1 MAFLFADVDALDA
14 VLNSGIN
21 ITRLILPHELFGN
34 LSPYYVSMT
43 GNPVF
48 RHPPPSILRPQILI
62 NLDLTVTAYWKS
74 CAWHAHC
81 AELLRS
87 AAATLLELRI
97 GIRRSRRQDHDTVGS
112 LRELIY
118 DPEAHLQ
125 YIDLPRLRRLEFH
138 SPSEWGLC
146 TKQPVSV
153 MKQSFDLDRFLK
165 DHCKEMRTLHL
176 TDIDPTRLLPSL
188 GNGHDS
194 MKDIRLPYDVAAR
207 EIEGLG
213 ENTRAW
219 EILEREESDDE
230 SFSRWLDQ
238 QALLA

>member
-1 MAFLFADVDALDA
+1 
-14 VLNSGIN
+14 
-21 ITRLILPHELFGN
+21 
-34 LSPYYVSMT
+34 
-43 GNPVF
+43 
-48 RHPPPSILRPQILI
+48 
-62 NLDLTVTAYWKS
+62 
-74 CAWHAHC
+74 
-81 AELLRS
+81 
-87 AAATLLELRI
+87 LRI

-118 DPEAHLQ
+118 DPDAHLQ

-153 MKQSFDLDRFLK
+153 MKQSFDLDRFLE

-176 TDIDPTRLLPSL
+176 TDIDPTRIFPSL
-188 GNGHDS
+188 DNGHDS

-230 SFSRWLDQ
+230 SFSR
-238 QALLA
+238 